1 MFFVFLKSFFL
12 MRTIKILVEFVTI
25 LLLVI
30 SFFNVFNDFLALG
43 HEESQLA
50 DQGLNPQPLHWKVKS
65 QPWDHQGSL
74 KICLSKKISVAN
86 MQYEKTFSLENIV
99 KYILIHTL

>member
-1 MFFVFLKSFFL
+1 MFFVFLKSFLL
-12 MRTIKILVEFVTI
+12 MRTIKIPVEFATV

-50 DQGLNPQPLHWKVKS
+50 DQGLNPQLLHWKVKS
-65 QPWDHQGSL
+65 QHGTTRGVSKFVFLKKSL
-74 KICLSKKISVAN
+74 
-86 MQYEKTFSLENIV
+86 
-99 KYILIHTL
+99 